1 MALAV
6 GQAKLE
12 VRQLSKSFTT
22 IEGREILALKD
33 ISLAVE
39 EGELVCILG
48 PSGCGKS
55 TLLRIVA
62 GLEPPSTGEILLDGR
77 PLTGPGPDRGMV
89 FQEHLLFPWRTVG
102 HNVEYGLEVQG
113 RPKAERAARAR
124 ECLAMVGLESS
135 SEQYPKELSGG
146 MKQRVGIARAL
157 ANDPAILLMDEP
169 FASVDAQARFDLQ
182 AMLLTIWWGTG
193 KTILFVTHSVEEAV
207 YLADRVVL
215 MGGGP
220 GTVIDAVSID
230 LPRPRYRVSPEF
242 NVIRREVLTRLG
254 FLTGE

>member
-1 MALAV
+1 M
-6 GQAKLE
+6 GSPKLE

-22 IEGREILALKD
+22 LEGRQIVALKD
-33 ISLAVE
+33 INLEVQN
-39 EGELVCILG
+39 GELLCILG

-55 TLLRIVA
+55 TLLRVVA
-62 GLEPPSTGEILLDGR
+62 GLEQPSAGQVFLQGQS
-77 PLTGPGPDRGMV
+77 LTGPGPDRGMV
-89 FQEHLLFPWRTVG
+89 FQEHLLFPWRTVRQ
-102 HNVEYGLEVQG
+102 NVEYGLEVQK
-113 RPKAERAARAR
+113 RSKTERAARAR
-124 ECLAMVGLESS
+124 DCLTMVGLESS

-146 MKQRVGIARAL
+146 MKQRVGVARAL

-169 FASVDAQARFDLQ
+169 FASVDAQSRFDLQ
-182 AMLLTIWWGTG
+182 AMLLTIWWGTQ

-215 MGGGP
+215 MGSGP
-220 GTVIDAVSID
+220 GHIIDTVSVD

-242 NVIRREVLTRLG
+242 NGIRRAILRRLG